1 MKQMSELMEQVK
13 RHPDYAKVGMVLYH
27 NGVVRETSRD
37 GTQVTGLRVTV
48 DHDRL
53 ETIIQK
59 QKARD
64 GIIEVL
70 IEINEEKDLTVGD
83 DVMFLIVAGDV
94 RENVIGCLSETL
106 DAVKSTVTRKT
117 EFYRD

>member
-13 RHPDYAKVGMVLYH
+13 GHPDYSKAGMVLYH

-37 GTQVTGLRVTV
+37 GTRVTGLRVTV

-70 IEINEEKDLTVGD
+70 VEINEEKDLTVGD